1 MCTRQRALEL
11 GQSVEV
17 LEVAEREIAEYIA
30 RHGKPMSRTGQ
41 AMRMLRGLVTVN
53 DKRLYL

>member
-11 GQSVEV
+11 GQSAEV
-17 LEVAEREIAEYIA
+17 LDAAEREIAEYAVI
-30 RHGKPMSRTGQ
+30 HGKPMSRTGQ

>member
-11 GQSVEV
+11 GQNPEV
-17 LEVAEREIAEYIA
+17 IIDAEKQISDYEKE
-30 RHGKPMSRTGQ
+30 HGKPMSRTGQ

-53 DKRLYL
+53 DKSLYL